1 MGDVDREERGGEI
14 GGEYEEE
21 EEKSSGD
28 RVVRCNLGAG
38 RHVDYL
44 GEVR

>member
-28 RVVRCNLGAG
+28 RVRCNLGVG